1 LAVRTFFFALA
12 SFIAVG
18 FCTVSSAPAQAA
30 ETLDQ
35 AMASAYSNN
44 PSLNAERA
52 RLRAT
57 DESVPQALSAFRP
70 SVSGSISASASDSS
84 ATGTS
89 WQQDTGVSLD
99 QSLFTGNRNTNAL
112 KSAETS
118 VLAGRETLRGAEQT
132 TLLNAVTAFMNLVQA
147 QATLNLRNQNIEF
160 LREQVRAA
168 EDRLNVG
175 EGTRTEVAQTNSAL
189 AAGQSDYYRAAS
201 TLNTAIA
208 VYQQVIGHKPQA
220 LGTARSVDNLLP
232 KTLEAALAAGLS
244 GHPTVKA
251 AALVVDSADFAV
263 KSAEGSL
270 LPSATL
276 SAGVNS
282 ASVSARVSVPIW
294 SGGAASSRVRAAKE
308 TLGQRRIEL
317 DAAREQVRQLVVSA
331 WGSLDAARASIRAA
345 DAQVAAQELV
355 LAGVME
361 ERRVGQATTLEV
373 LDAQQRLLNARVGQ
387 VTAQRD
393 RVVAAYTLLGAIGL
407 LSADYLHL
415 NVEDYDPTSHY
426 LQVRDLHGGT
436 TTPDGR

>member
-1 LAVRTFFFALA
+1 
-12 SFIAVG
+12 
-18 FCTVSSAPAQAA
+18 
-30 ETLDQ
+30 
-35 AMASAYSNN
+35 
-44 PSLNAERA
+44 
-52 RLRAT
+52 LRAT
-57 DESVPQALSAFRP
+57 DEGVPQALSAFRP
-70 SVSGSISASASDSS
+70 VVGGTVSASASDSS
-84 ATGTS
+84 ATGSS
-89 WQQDTGVSLD
+89 WQQDTGIDID
-99 QSLFTGNRNTNAL
+99 QSVFNGYRNTNAL

-147 QATLNLRNQNIEF
+147 QAVLNLRNQNIEF

-175 EGTRTEVAQTNSAL
+175 EGTRTEVAQTNAAL
-189 AAGQSDYYRAAS
+189 AAGQSDYYKAAS

-208 VYQQVIGHKPQA
+208 VYEQVIGHKPQA

-244 GHPTVKA
+244 DHPTIKA
-251 AALVVDSADFAV
+251 AAYVVDVADFAV

-276 SAGVNS
+276 SAGVNHRESPSGGVNS

-294 SGGAASSRVRAAKE
+294 SGGAASARVRAAKE

-317 DAAREQVRQLVVSA
+317 DAARDQVRQLVVSA

-373 LDAQQRLLNARVGQ
+373 LDAQQDLLNARVAQ

-393 RVVAAYTLLGAIGL
+393 RVVAAYTLLAAIGL

-426 LQVRDLHGGT
+426 LQVRNLHGGT